1 MVNQSKY
8 EKAVAAIN
16 HQIDE
21 KDIRLQPCPTCGS
34 PEPAHLSEGYVL
46 LALSK
51 RGDQDDRDGRA
62 LPTLP
67 FICSR
72 CGHTTFIDALTLGV
86 GLDIFENGK

>member
-1 MVNQSKY
+1 
-8 EKAVAAIN
+8 
-16 HQIDE
+16 
-21 KDIRLQPCPTCGS
+21 
-34 PEPAHLSEGYVL
+34 L